1 MKYYSALA
9 LVLVGAGCQVSPI
22 PARIV
27 EYHQE
32 ARRAVPLIEEVVQP
46 GDIVFRLS
54 HTQLAG
60 GLIDFS
66 KTVAKCT
73 NSDFSHAVLVYQVGP
88 DGAML
93 ADITPAGIQRRF
105 LMNWYVD
112 GTTNLVVRRLKPEY
126 RYLIPQ
132 VLAELDKKIDQD
144 VMYDDKFDPRNDRYY
159 CTELVD
165 HCFRATGHPL
175 APLIRIRDFPRYD
188 LLMSTGCAIGGINSK
203 NHAAVAGNDQ
213 IGLFSSP
220 MLETV
225 IDLRGRSVEETE
237 SILPKTQL
245 VERKTPRSAS

>member
-1 MKYYSALA
+1 MKYYAVLALA
-9 LVLVGAGCQVSPI
+9 LAAAGCQMSPV

-27 EYHQE
+27 QLHEQ
-32 ARRAVPLIEEVVQP
+32 ARREVPPLEGVLQP
-46 GDIVFRLS
+46 GDIIFRLS

-60 GLIDFS
+60 GLVDFS
-66 KTVAKCT
+66 QAVAKCT
-73 NSDFSHAVLVYQVGP
+73 ESDFSHAVLVYQSGP

-93 ADITPAGIQRRF
+93 ADVTPTGIQRRY
-105 LMNWYVD
+105 LINWYVD
-112 GTTNLVVRRLKPEY
+112 GTKNLVVRRLKPEY

-132 VLAELDKKIDQD
+132 VLAELDKLVTQD

-175 APLIRIRDFPRYD
+175 APLIRIRDFPAYD
-188 LLMSTGCAIGGINSK
+188 LLMRAGCLVGGINTR
-203 NHAAVAGNDQ
+203 NRAAVAGNDQ

-225 IDLRGRSVEETE
+225 VDFRGRSPEEIETL
-237 SILPKTQL
+237 LPKTQL
-245 VERKTPRSAS
+245 VERKAPR